1 MNLSFGLVSLSALDN
16 SREWFLFF
24 WATTAGIALLLA
36 SMLTHLT
43 LGLVALYQRNT
54 LRMTISSLIQLVL
67 GFVYPLVVGIPLLAL
82 LGMVEAGKEVIE
94 RY

>member
-1 MNLSFGLVSLSALDN
+1 
-16 SREWFLFF
+16 
-24 WATTAGIALLLA
+24 
-36 SMLTHLT
+36 
-43 LGLVALYQRNT
+43 
-54 LRMTISSLIQLVL
+54 MTISSLIQLVL